1 MNNRQTITFS
11 QESEKN
17 LIPAWKDY
25 VNNYRAVNF
34 STKKSFDTSK
44 TLEEKELLVN
54 AAIDQEIGRLT
65 NLDCSFV
72 NKESYVT
79 NPQYQ
84 WATFA
89 VINKL
94 VDMVIPDIVTE
105 DFMNVANV
113 TNIGYGDSA
122 EFTIKSG
129 DLFTVVK
136 NGNSR
141 RHVEAQKQYTGTK
154 VLVPTNHTITTEVDL
169 YRVLAGKE
177 SQAEYAM
184 KVALSIE
191 SELAIDIMSIVK
203 NSYDTLTTN
212 FKEAGYTETA
222 FKKLATRVSAANGGA
237 RTIAL
242 GTELGLGTIMPSS
255 DYLKMGLGE
264 TYSKVGYLPIF
275 KNVPLVALAQK
286 IDWDSA
292 DYDFALD
299 DTYIYMISPQTQ
311 KLVQVV
317 FEGGSLAIADSTFGT
332 ANLTQKV
339 SLHKRWTV
347 GMITNAKYGIMK
359 TTIA

>member
-1 MNNRQTITFS
+1 MNRQTITFS
-11 QESEKN
+11 AESEKN

-34 STKKSFDTSK
+34 STKKTFDTSK
-44 TLEEKELLVN
+44 TLEEKETLVN
-54 AAIDQEIGRLT
+54 AAIDQEVGRLAK
-65 NLDCSFV
+65 LDNSFV
-72 NKESYVT
+72 NKDAYVT

-89 VINKL
+89 VINTL
-94 VDMVIPDIVTE
+94 VDMVIPDIITE
-105 DFMNVANV
+105 DFLNVANV
-113 TNIGYGDSA
+113 KNIGYGDQA
-122 EFTIKSG
+122 EYTIKSG
-129 DLFTVVK
+129 DLFTVTK

-141 RHVEAQKQYTGTK
+141 RHVEAQKQFSGTK
-154 VLVPTNHTITTEVDL
+154 YLTPVNHTITTEVDM

-177 SQAEYAM
+177 SQADYAM
-184 KVALSIE
+184 KVVLSIE
-191 SELAIDIMSIVK
+191 SEIAIDIMAAVK
-203 NSYDTLTTN
+203 DSFTALTTN
-212 FKEAGYTETA
+212 FKENGYTETA
-222 FKKLATRVSAANGGA
+222 FKKLAARVSAANGGA

-264 TYSKVGYLPIF
+264 TYAKVGYLPLF

-299 DTYIYMISPQTQ
+299 DTFIYMISPQTQ

-317 FEGGSLAIADSTFGT
+317 FEGGSLAIADSQFGT
-332 ANLTQKV
+332 ANLSQKV
-339 SLHKRWTV
+339 SLHKRWVV
-347 GMITNAKYGIMK
+347 GLITNAKYGIMK
-359 TTIA
+359 TTIS

>member
-1 MNNRQTITFS
+1 MNKNIITFS
-11 QESEKN
+11 QDSEKT
-17 LIPAWKDY
+17 LIPAWRDY
-25 VNNYRAVNF
+25 VNNFRSVNF
-34 STKKSFDTSK
+34 STKKSFDSTK
-44 TLEEKELLVN
+44 TLEEKEMLVN
-54 AAIDQEIGRLT
+54 SAIDKEIGKLL
-65 NLDCSFV
+65 NLDCSFI
-72 NKESYVT
+72 NKEQYAT

-89 VINKL
+89 VINTL
-94 VDMVIPDIVTE
+94 VDMVIPDVVSE
-105 DFMNVANV
+105 DFLNIAD
-113 TNIGYGDSA
+113 TRTIGYGETA

-129 DLFTVVK
+129 DLFKVTK

-141 RHVEAQKQYTGTK
+141 RHVEAQKQFTGNAYIN
-154 VLVPTNHTITTEVDL
+154 PTNHTVTTEVDL

-177 SQAEYAM
+177 SQADYAM
-184 KVALSIE
+184 KVVLSIE
-191 SELAIDIMSIVK
+191 SEIAIDIMTIVK
-203 NSYDTLTTN
+203 DSYSTLTTN

-222 FKKLATRVSAANGGA
+222 FKKLASRVSAANGGA
-237 RTIAL
+237 KTIAL
-242 GTELGLGTIMPSS
+242 GTDLGLGTIMPSS

-264 TYSKVGYLPIF
+264 TYAKVGYLPIF

-317 FEGGSLAIADSTFGT
+317 FEGGSLAIADGQLGSS
-332 ANLTQKV
+332 NLTQKV
-339 SLHKRWTV
+339 SLHKRWGV
-347 GMITNAKYGIMK
+347 GLITNAKYGIMK

>member
-1 MNNRQTITFS
+1 MAFKTITFS
-11 QESEKN
+11 TETEKT

-25 VNNYRAVNF
+25 VNNYRAVNY
-34 STKKSFDTSK
+34 SAKKSYDTSK
-44 TLEEKELLVN
+44 TIEEKETLVN
-54 AAIDQEIGRLT
+54 AAIDKEIGRIM
-65 NLDCSFV
+65 NIDCSFI
-72 NKESYVT
+72 NKEAYAT
-79 NPQYQ
+79 NPTYQ

-94 VDMVIPDIVTE
+94 VDMIIPDVVAE
-105 DFMNVANV
+105 DFMQVAN
-113 TNIGYGDSA
+113 TQTIGYGDSA
-122 EFTIKSG
+122 IFDIKSG
-129 DLFTVVK
+129 DLFTVTK

-141 RHVEAQKQYTGTK
+141 RHVEAQRQYTGQKT
-154 VLVPTNHTITTEVDL
+154 LVPTNHTITTEVDL

-191 SELAIDIMSIVK
+191 SEIAIDIMACVHDSF
-203 NSYDTLTTN
+203 SALTAN
-212 FKEAGYTETA
+212 FKENAYSESA
-222 FKKLATRVSAANGGA
+222 FKKLAARVGAANGGA
-237 RTIAL
+237 RAVAL
-242 GTELGLGTIMPSS
+242 GTELGLGTIMPTN

-264 TYSKVGYLPIF
+264 TYAKIGYLPIF

-317 FEGGSLAIADSTFGT
+317 FEGGSLAIADNQFGT

-339 SLHKRWTV
+339 SLHKRWAV
-347 GMITNAKYGIMK
+347 GLITNSKYGIMK
-359 TTIA
+359 TTV

>member
-1 MNNRQTITFS
+1 MANTIFKFS
-11 QESEKN
+11 QESEKT
-17 LIPAWKDY
+17 LIPAWKDF
-25 VNNYRAVNF
+25 VSNFRSVNF

-44 TLEEKELLVN
+44 SLEEKEILVN
-54 AAIDQEIGRLT
+54 SAIDKEIGAL
-65 NLDCSFV
+65 LKMDCSFID
-72 NKESYVT
+72 KAQYAS

-89 VINKL
+89 VVNTL
-94 VDMVIPDIVTE
+94 VDMVIPDIITE
-105 DFMNVANV
+105 DYMSIANT
-113 TNIGYGDSA
+113 TNIGYGDTA

-129 DLFTVVK
+129 DLFTVTK

-141 RHVEAQKQYTGTK
+141 RHVEAQKQFTGTK
-154 VLVPTNHTITTEVDL
+154 VLTPTNHTITTEVDT

-177 SQAEYAM
+177 SLADYAM
-184 KVALSIE
+184 KVVLSIE
-191 SELAIDIMSIVK
+191 SEISIDIMAAIKVSFD
-203 NSYDTLTTN
+203 SLTAN
-212 FKEAGYTETA
+212 FKENAFSENA

-237 RTIAL
+237 RTVAL
-242 GTELGLGTIMPSS
+242 GTDLGLGTIMPTS

-264 TYSKVGYLPIF
+264 TYTKVGYLPIF
-275 KNVPLVALAQK
+275 KNVPLFALSQK

-299 DTYIYMISPQTQ
+299 DTYIYLISPQTQ

-317 FEGGSLAIADSTFGT
+317 FEGGSLAIADAQFGNS
-332 ANLTQKV
+332 NLSQNV

-347 GMITNAKYGIMK
+347 GLITNAKYGIMK